1 MKPKKNHSIKTKLW
15 MIVLLLP
22 VTVTIYILGIIGWH
36 ELQKIPESI
45 NFLKQ
50 DSTIDVP
57 KEYITIYQDA
67 EEVYGVPWTLLAAHH
82 RIETKFSTMEPLL
95 SPVGAE
101 GHMQF
106 MPCTFVGWSHPSC
119 GGLGQGD
126 IPEEDK
132 VNPAIIKEYGGYGVD
147 ANEDGKADPFDLED
161 AIFSAANYLAA
172 SGAADG
178 EIEKAIFNYNHSDQY
193 VEDVLH
199 FYNLYES
206 QLEGIQAASNKQPT
220 KKDGL

>member
-1 MKPKKNHSIKTKLW
+1 MKPQKNRSIKTKLW

-22 VTVTIYILGIIGWH
+22 VTVTIYILGIIGWQ
-36 ELQKIPESI
+36 ELQKISESI
-45 NFLKQ
+45 SFLKQ
-50 DSTIDVP
+50 DSTLDVP

-95 SPVGAE
+95 SPAGAE

-178 EIEKAIFNYNHSDQY
+178 EIEKAIFDYNRSDQY

-206 QLEGIQAASNKQPT
+206 QLEGIQAASTKEAT